1 MLPKALKLIR
11 QYNSI
16 KQKDMAVLL
25 GISASHLSEIE
36 SGKNTISIE
45 ILDKYSS
52 LFDLKTSQI
61 LLFSEQ
67 LENEKPFSKS
77 IRKFVADKIIKIMEW
92 KIAQDAKK
100 KIK

>member
-11 QYNSI
+11 QYYKI

-25 GISASHLSEIE
+25 GISPSHLSEIE

-45 ILDKYSS
+45 ILNKYSS
-52 LFDLKTSQI
+52 IFELKASQI

-67 LENEKPFSKS
+67 LENEKPFSKT
-77 IRKFVADKIIKIMEW
+77 IRTFVADKILRIMEW
-92 KIAQDAKK
+92 KISQNEKK
-100 KIK
+100 V

>member
-11 QYNSI
+11 QYNKI
-16 KQKDMAVLL
+16 KQKDMAFLL
-25 GISASHLSEIE
+25 DISPSHLSEIE

-52 LFDLKTSQI
+52 IFELKTSQI

-67 LENEKPFSKS
+67 LENEKPFSNA
-77 IRKFVADKIIKIMEW
+77 IRAFVGDKILRIMEW
-92 KIAQDAKK
+92 KISQDEKK
-100 KIK
+100 V

>member
-11 QYNSI
+11 QYNKI
-16 KQKDMAVLL
+16 KQKDMAFLL
-25 GISASHLSEIE
+25 DISPSHLSEIE

-52 LFDLKTSQI
+52 IFELKTSQI

-67 LENEKPFSKS
+67 LENEKPFSKT
-77 IRKFVADKIIKIMEW
+77 IRAFVADKILRIMEW
-92 KIAQDAKK
+92 KISQDEKK
-100 KIK
+100 V

>member
-11 QYNSI
+11 QYNKI
-16 KQKDMAVLL
+16 KQKDMAFLL
-25 GISASHLSEIE
+25 DISPSHLSEIE

-52 LFDLKTSQI
+52 IFELKTSQI

-67 LENEKPFSKS
+67 LENEKPFSKA
-77 IRKFVADKIIKIMEW
+77 IRVFVADKILRIMEW
-92 KIAQDAKK
+92 KISQDEKK
-100 KIK
+100 V

>member
-11 QYNSI
+11 QYKKI
-16 KQKDMAVLL
+16 KQKDMAIFLD
-25 GISASHLSEIE
+25 ISPSHLSEIE

-52 LFDLKTSQI
+52 IFELKTSQI

-67 LENEKPFSKS
+67 LENEKTFSKA
-77 IRKFVADKIIKIMEW
+77 IRAFVADKILRIMEW
-92 KIAQDAKK
+92 KISQDEKK
-100 KIK
+100 V